1 PSARVDG
8 LILRGDDASGC
19 SGQMAVE
26 GIRMARLRRIPGV
39 DGASGQLD
47 FDADGGR
54 FRFAPPR
61 FGFDARGLFRG
72 AQQLRGEGGI
82 AFWRAENGWRSG
94 TDGLQ
99 PTADD
104 FAVRGKGWIE
114 LQHDGSK
121 PRVDLSAET
130 APGPLSAAG
139 QFWVPRKMPEKIIRW
154 LDQALVDGRTGA
166 G

>member
-1 PSARVDG
+1 
-8 LILRGDDASGC
+8 
-19 SGQMAVE
+19 
-26 GIRMARLRRIPGV
+26 
-39 DGASGQLD
+39 
-47 FDADGGR
+47 GGR

-72 AQQLRGEGGI
+72 AQQLLGEGEI
-82 AFWRAENGWRSG
+82 AFWRAENGWRIG

-99 PTADD
+99 LTADD

-121 PRVDLSAET
+121 PRVDLYAET

-166 G
+166 GRLLLQGDFDNWPFRSPEAGHFEAVVALEDVTLDYQPG